1 MENENEL
8 QDSSE
13 LDILDEDEKD
23 VIEEEVDAS
32 DDAETTTDTS
42 DLENKNKQLFE
53 RLKKAEKEA
62 KEAKA
67 KLAEKAKPDT
77 TSLTREE
84 AVLIAKGMDEADLD
98 ILSTIQK
105 GSGITLKEAQESTLF
120 KAYLKDKQSK
130 VKKEKSQLPA
140 SKTSLGLNK
149 DGKPL
154 TPEEHRAKFKELTKN
169 L

>member
-1 MENENEL
+1 MTDENLEL
-8 QDSSE
+8 QDSEE

-23 VIEEEVDAS
+23 VEEVDESTEEESTDDS
-32 DDAETTTDTS
+32 D
-42 DLENKNKQLFE
+42 KIKQLLV
-53 RLKKAEKEA
+53 RTQKAEKKA

-67 KLAEKAKPDT
+67 ELERIKANPDT

-98 ILSTIQK
+98 ILATIQK
-105 GSGITLKEAQESTLF
+105 SSGINLKEAQESALF

-130 VKKEKSQLPA
+130 VKKDKAQLPA
-140 SKTSLGLNK
+140 SKTYLGLNK
-149 DGKPL
+149 YGKPL
-154 TPEEHRAKFKELTKN
+154 TEEEHRAKFKELTSK